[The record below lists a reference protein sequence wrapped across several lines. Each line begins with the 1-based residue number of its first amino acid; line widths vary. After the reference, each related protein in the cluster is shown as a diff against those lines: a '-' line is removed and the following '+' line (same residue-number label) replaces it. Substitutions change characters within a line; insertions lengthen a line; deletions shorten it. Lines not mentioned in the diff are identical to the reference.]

1 MEGDRAAVKLALE
14 QSHSNDPENDERKQP
29 EQQHV
34 YHIYDRIRDS
44 KYHELELL
52 DLIEDA
58 QGSQGPQHPATNS
71 LKSVPYVNLLY
82 RGLICRKYSIF
93 PVQSHHIKE
102 KWFSF
107 LFEEWFP

>member
-58 QGSQGPQHPATNS
+58 QGSQGPQHPATKNKIYKVS
-71 LKSVPYVNLLY
+71 ALCKSTILRTVLLE
-82 RGLICRKYSIF
+82 I
-93 PVQSHHIKE
+93 
-102 KWFSF
+102 
-107 LFEEWFP
+107 